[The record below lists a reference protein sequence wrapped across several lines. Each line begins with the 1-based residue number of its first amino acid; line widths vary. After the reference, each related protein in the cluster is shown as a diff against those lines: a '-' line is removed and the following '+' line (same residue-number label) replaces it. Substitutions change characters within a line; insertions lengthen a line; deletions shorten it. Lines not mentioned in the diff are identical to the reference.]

1 MSGKISDAKLYLC
14 TDARIAQNDFRD
26 FCKKAFAGGV
36 DIIQLRDKSI
46 DAATELRA
54 LATLAE
60 VADTYDALWAVND
73 RADIALLSGAPILH
87 VGQDDLSA
95 MQAREIVGEGVII
108 GRSSHAMGESVGE
121 NEDSRVDYFAVGPC
135 WPTPTKPG
143 RPAPGLDL
151 IRQVSAFD
159 TSKPWFAIGGIDETR
174 LGEVLAAGA
183 TRIVVVRA
191 ITEAQDPE
199 KAARSLKE
207 RL

>member
-1 MSGKISDAKLYLC
+1 MSGRISDAKLYLC
-14 TDARIAQNDFRD
+14 TDARLVQNDFRE
-26 FCKKAFAGGV
+26 FCKMAFAGGV
-36 DIIQLRDKSI
+36 DIIQLRDKTI

-54 LATLAE
+54 LETLAE

-73 RADIALLSGAPILH
+73 RADIARISGAPILL

-95 MQAREIVGEGVII
+95 MQAREIVGEGVFI
-108 GRSSHAMGESVGE
+108 GRSSHAMGESVSE

-159 TSKPWFAIGGIDETR
+159 TSKPWFAIGGIDLAR
-174 LGEVLAAGA
+174 VAEVLAAGA

-191 ITEAQDPE
+191 ITEAPDPE
-199 KAARSLKE
+199 AAARAL
-207 RL
+207 RQML

>member
-1 MSGKISDAKLYLC
+1 MSPRISDAKLYLC
-14 TDARIAQNDFRD
+14 TDARLSQNDFRE
-26 FCKKAFAGGV
+26 FCKKVFSGGV

-54 LATLAE
+54 LETLAE

-73 RADIALLSGAPILH
+73 RADIARISGAPIRH

-95 MQAREIVGEGVII
+95 MQAREIVGDGVLI
-108 GRSSHAMGESVGE
+108 GRSTHAMGESVGE

-159 TSKPWFAIGGIDETR
+159 TSKPWFAIGGIDLAR
-174 LGEVLAAGA
+174 VSEVLLAGA

-191 ITEAQDPE
+191 ITEAADPE
-199 KAARSLKE
+199 AAARALRKM
-207 RL
+207 L